1 LRAHDCAPKT
11 LTGIAPAAVLHPVE
25 KHHATT
31 HKHGIDDRWAGLHL
45 LTLSRLGGRLAVSIE
60 NLKRVVPNVE
70 WVSLVYAWFGT
81 SVDDTDFVESGMDAK
96 SRSSEAS
103 MRNKSTVA
111 GKVAR
116 SAARRHLAACS
127 RKYSLISKPILFSIP
142 PRLEV
147 PISFWQKTFMVER
160 IVVSDL
166 SSCRPLSEA
175 NSILRREPTRINC
188 RAINVSLRAM

>member
-1 LRAHDCAPKT
+1 LGRA
-11 LTGIAPAAVLHPVE
+11 
-25 KHHATT
+25 
-31 HKHGIDDRWAGLHL
+31 LHL

-81 SVDDTDFVESGMDAK
+81 SVDDADFVESGLDAK

-116 SAARRHLAACS
+116 SAARRHLSACS

-142 PRLEV
+142 PR
-147 PISFWQKTFMVER
+147 P
-160 IVVSDL
+160 
-166 SSCRPLSEA
+166 
-175 NSILRREPTRINC
+175 
-188 RAINVSLRAM
+188 

>member
-1 LRAHDCAPKT
+1 
-11 LTGIAPAAVLHPVE
+11 
-25 KHHATT
+25 
-31 HKHGIDDRWAGLHL
+31 
-45 LTLSRLGGRLAVSIE
+45 VSIE

-81 SVDDTDFVESGMDAK
+81 SVDDADFVESGLDAK